1 MLVDL
6 ITVSDLTQGAIHS
19 TKTYGTF
26 ETLAKRY
33 ENFLSKFQSGKSENW
48 RMYEKQTIQPKIL
61 EILGTEIP
69 GKKFSKMLV
78 YLTKLSSFPKF
89 SENAVPFAIGNVWKF
104 KPKYFVEWKSA
115 PLFHLGRLVIITD

>member
-19 TKTYGTF
+19 TKTYRTF

-33 ENFLSKFQSGKSENW
+33 ENFLIKFLSRKSEDW

-78 YLTKLSSFPKF
+78 YLRKLSSFPKF
-89 SENAVPFAIGNVWKF
+89 SENTVPLEMSGNSN
-104 KPKYFVEWKSA
+104 PNILSSGKSA
-115 PLFHLGRLVIITD
+115 PQFHLARLELITD